1 MVGTVSVSFIMLGKV
16 RFREDAETSTRGA
29 CATRKVARTAKA
41 FGAART
47 PGGVIGGD
55 GFLGELLAGGFGEG
69 RGGRG
74 GYGVAHLSGI
84 NLEARKPEKGFE
96 SGK

>member
-1 MVGTVSVSFIMLGKV
+1 MVSFSRGGVSVVGAVSVSFIMLGKV
-16 RFREDAETSTRGA
+16 RFREDAEASTRGA

-55 GFLGELLAGGFGEG
+55 GFLGELLAGGVGEA
-69 RGGRG
+69 GGTCG
-74 GYGVAHLSGI
+74 G
-84 NLEARKPEKGFE
+84 
-96 SGK
+96 

>member
-1 MVGTVSVSFIMLGKV
+1 MLGKV
-16 RFREDAETSTRGA
+16 RFREGAEASTRGA

-55 GFLGELLAGGFGEG
+55 GYLDEFLAGGLGEA
-69 RGGRG
+69 GGTCG
-74 GYGVAHLSGI
+74 GYGVAHRERI